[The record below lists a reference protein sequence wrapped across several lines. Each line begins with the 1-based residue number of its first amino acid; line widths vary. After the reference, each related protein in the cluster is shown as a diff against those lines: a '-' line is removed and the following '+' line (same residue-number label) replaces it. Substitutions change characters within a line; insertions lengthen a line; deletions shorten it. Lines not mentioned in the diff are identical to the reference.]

1 MARHR
6 IPQVID
12 DKLILLDADS
22 NLPSILVGSAGWYV
36 WLNDVDTRSFAY
48 HSVGGT
54 LTARR
59 EQQHGHWYWYAY
71 RSQHG
76 DLHKAYLGKAEE
88 VTSARLHDA
97 AVVLTGGT
105 VASTPAFDIAKPVP
119 PSSAGPPS
127 TVPSAH
133 PTDLLMTKLYV
144 PPARSSM
151 VPRPRLTDRL
161 HA

>member
-36 WLNDVDTRSFAY
+36 WLNDAATRSFAY

-76 DLHKAYLGKAEE
+76 DLHKAYLGKSEE
-88 VTSARLHDA
+88 LTSTRLHDVA
-97 AVVLTGGT
+97 AVLTGGT
-105 VASTPAFDIAKPVP
+105 VAITPASDIAKPAP
-119 PSSAGPPS
+119 PSSVA
-127 TVPSAH
+127 SAH
-133 PTDLLMTKLYV
+133 PTNLLMTKLYM

-151 VPRPRLTDRL
+151 VSRPRLTNRL
-161 HA
+161 NAGIR

>member
-1 MARHR
+1 MVMARHR

-12 DKLILLDADS
+12 DTLILLDDANAS
-22 NLPSILVGSAGWYV
+22 LPSILVGSAGWYA
-36 WLNDVDTRSFAY
+36 WLNDAATRSFAY
-48 HSVGGT
+48 HSASGT

-59 EQQHGHWYWYAY
+59 ERQHGHWYWYAY

-88 VTSARLHDA
+88 LTSARLHDA

-105 VASTPAFDIAKPVP
+105 VASTPAFDIAKP
-119 PSSAGPPS
+119 APPS

-151 VPRPRLTDRL
+151 VPRP
-161 HA
+161 